1 MRFLVFIL
9 FVLTA
14 GAAFADEKVDN
25 KTTLFAAADISSST
39 KELVKRWYL
48 IGVDAWGSH
57 GPTEIY
63 VVGSSFDA
71 AKELED
77 AFCERRKKLNRNW
90 DVRHDCANKHHK
102 IFRHMPEEGGAYVSS
117 YIRPNLTYDFY
128 TLTMGSSRPYPD
140 EEDYK
145 QTILH
150 EYWHIYQHSKISDEC
165 TTDRR
170 DKCERDKKLTGNYEK
185 TPWVHE
191 GSANY
196 MGLLE
201 YSRHVGSLRDM
212 RRQMFR
218 YKDRSFNNYF
228 SSSQKLNEFTY
239 DYERRLAYDIGT
251 WFVAYLV
258 YREGETALKDAF
270 YGDLDKYGFERSFER
285 NFGKSTEDYI
295 SEFTA
300 FIAKNRNNKK
310 ELNKLFHRSLMDR
323 DHRVNLETKKAF
335 ASLSLCQRKA
345 LQSHFAKEGFYKSSI
360 DGLWGKNTKA
370 AFDKS
375 LSSNKLDQIDE
386 GNLAIAYGLEDKCD

>member
-1 MRFLVFIL
+1 MRFFAFIL
-9 FVLTA
+9 SILTA
-14 GAAFADEKVDN
+14 SAAFSDDKIDKNTVF
-25 KTTLFAAADISSST
+25 FAAADVPNST
-39 KELVKRWYL
+39 LDIVKTWYR
-48 IGVDAWGSH
+48 IGVDAWGSY

-63 VVGSSFDA
+63 VVGNSLDA
-71 AKELED
+71 ATDLED

-90 DVRHDCANKHHK
+90 DVRHDCANERHK

-150 EYWHIYQHSKISDEC
+150 EYWHIYQHSKITDEC
-165 TTDRR
+165 TTDSR
-170 DKCERDKKLTGNYEK
+170 DKCERDKKLTGNYDK

-201 YSRHVGSLRDM
+201 YSRQVGSLRDM

-218 YKDRSFNNYF
+218 YKDRSFKNYF

-239 DYERRLAYDIGT
+239 DSERRLAYDIGT

-258 YREGETALKDAF
+258 HREGEAALKDAF
-270 YGDLDKYGFERSFER
+270 YNDLDQYGFEGSFKR
-285 NFGKSTEDYI
+285 NFGKSADAYI
-295 SEFTA
+295 AEFNE
-300 FIAKNRNNKK
+300 FISKHKNNKR
-310 ELNKLFHRSLMDR
+310 ELGKLFQKSLLDR
-323 DHRVNLETKKAF
+323 ANVSILDTKKAF
-335 ASLSLCQRKA
+335 ATLNLCQRKA
-345 LQSHFAKEGFYKSSI
+345 LQTRFATEGFYKSTI
-360 DGLWGKNTKA
+360 DGLWGKNTKV
-370 AFDKS
+370 AFDRS
-375 LSSNKLDQIDE
+375 LTFNKLEQIKEDD
-386 GNLAIAYGLEDKCD
+386 LLVAYGLENKCN